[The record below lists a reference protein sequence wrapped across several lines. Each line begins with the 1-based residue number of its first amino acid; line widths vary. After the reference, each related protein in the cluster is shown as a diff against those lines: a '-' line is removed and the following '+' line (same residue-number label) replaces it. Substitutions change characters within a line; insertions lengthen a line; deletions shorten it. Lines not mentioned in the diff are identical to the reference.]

1 MKCEEAKYNTKRI
14 VISGYHVMNEFL
26 FHASAN
32 FISQPK
38 RPFFLLVSARFSCF
52 VTLFRVVNIH
62 IIIFAAF
69 CNLFLSFLLSVDLFS
84 YGLD

>member
-14 VISGYHVMNEFL
+14 VISGYRVMNEFL
-26 FHASAN
+26 FT
-32 FISQPK
+32 
-38 RPFFLLVSARFSCF
+38 LL
-52 VTLFRVVNIH
+52 RVVNIH

>member
-14 VISGYHVMNEFL
+14 VISGYRVMNEFL

-32 FISQPK
+32 FVSQPK
-38 RPFFLLVSARFSCF
+38 RPYFLLVSARFSCF
-52 VTLFRVVNIH
+52 VTLFKVVNIQ
-62 IIIFAAF
+62 IIIFATF